1 MIFSDFNNGIKVLKK
16 VSSSIPKK
24 SGVYKMLSLKNEIL
38 YVGKAKNLKKR
49 LTSYINPS
57 KLNYRLQKMISIS

>member
-24 SGVYKMLSLKNEIL
+24 SGVYKMLSLKMRYICK
-38 YVGKAKNLKKR
+38 GKNLKKIN
-49 LTSYINPS
+49 LYINPS
-57 KLNYRLQKMISIS
+57 KLNYRLQIYP